1 MKNTKFL
8 PLILLLFTAFNFT
21 SCTEDL
27 EPVDPAITIPNPSN
41 PSNPNNPVPGIFKAT
56 IDGAAYQTSTT
67 MVYISNGSITLTAVR
82 PQGDSF
88 AFMLNGTTTGTYQ
101 ANLNN
106 NLVGYNAVG
115 FPDTFLAFNFDNPS
129 ENTGGVVV
137 TEIDNV
143 NHTISGTFQFKGY
156 SEDAS
161 GNTIS
166 KQITNGEFTDLPYT
180 TQDPQNDSFYAKL
193 NGVEFV
199 DVDILGGTVTAGGGE
214 DYIFV
219 TADNLA
225 GDSITIQMRANLVVG
240 TYLINSSNN
249 VQVHYTPID
258 DDFGGSAVTGTVTIT
273 EKTSS
278 RIKGTFSAPVVIGS
292 TTYNFTEGSFDVE
305 YD

>member
-1 MKNTKFL
+1 MKNMKFL
-8 PLILLLFTAFNFT
+8 PLMILLIAAFKFT
-21 SCTEDL
+21 SCTDDL
-27 EPVDPAITIPNPSN
+27 EPVDPAITIPNPTN
-41 PSNPNNPVPGIFKAT
+41 PDPTNPTPGIFKAS

-67 MVYISNGSITLTAVR
+67 IVYISNGSITLTAIR

-88 AFMLNGTTTGTYQ
+88 AFMLIGTTTGTYQ

-115 FPDTFLAFNFDNPS
+115 FPDTFLAYNFDNPG
-129 ENTGGVVV
+129 ENTGAVVV
-137 TEIDNV
+137 TEIDHV
-143 NHTISGTFQFKGY
+143 NHTISGTVQFKGY

-161 GNTIS
+161 GNPIS

-180 TQDPQNDSFYAKL
+180 TQDPQNDSFFAKL
-193 NGVEFV
+193 NGAEFV
-199 DVDILGGTVTAGGGE
+199 DVDILGGTVEASPTE
-214 DYIFV
+214 NYIFV

-225 GDSITIQMRANLVVG
+225 GDSITIQMRSTLVVG
-240 TYLINSSNN
+240 SYLSNSSND
-249 VQVHYTPID
+249 VQVHYTPMN

-273 EKTSS
+273 EKTAS